1 VHQHSDRAA
10 ATAPVNSDSVARKIH
25 RERLMLLG
33 WGRAI
38 AMQFAH
44 PLIAAGVGDHSSFSS
59 GRLARFQRLHGTVRA
74 MLSLTFGDE
83 ASAFRTAQ
91 GINKIH
97 DRVHGVLKVDAGR
110 FRAGTPYSA
119 HDPILLHWVLTTLL
133 DSIPMVYTRFIG
145 PLSEDEQD
153 RYCQESGRLGRWLGI
168 PEDMLPQS
176 MDDVR
181 TSMQQM
187 MTSGDL
193 VVTDTARGLL
203 QDVIYPPFQLAYWPA
218 AHVTRLATI
227 GLLDSRLREQYGLT
241 WTDRDERA
249 LARWTSRLRGLRSI
263 APDWARYWPDEQRG
277 AAAERRR

>member
-1 VHQHSDRAA
+1 V
-10 ATAPVNSDSVARKIH
+10 DSVRVARNIH
-25 RERLMLLG
+25 RERLVLLG

-38 AMQFAH
+38 ALQFAH

-74 MLSLTFGDE
+74 MLSLTFGDDE
-83 ASAFRTAQ
+83 SAFRTAQ

-97 DRVHGVLKVDAGR
+97 DRVNGVLKTDAGR

-133 DSIPMVYTRFIG
+133 DSVPLVYTRFVG

-181 TSMQQM
+181 AAMQRM
-187 MTSGDL
+187 LASGDL

-203 QDVIYPPFQLAYWPA
+203 HDVLYPPFQLAYFPA
-218 AHVTRLATI
+218 AHVTRLTTI
-227 GLLDSRLREQYGLT
+227 GLLDPHVREQYRLS
-241 WTDRDERA
+241 WTERDERA

-263 APDWARYWPDEQRG
+263 SPGWIRYWP
-277 AAAERRR
+277 AL